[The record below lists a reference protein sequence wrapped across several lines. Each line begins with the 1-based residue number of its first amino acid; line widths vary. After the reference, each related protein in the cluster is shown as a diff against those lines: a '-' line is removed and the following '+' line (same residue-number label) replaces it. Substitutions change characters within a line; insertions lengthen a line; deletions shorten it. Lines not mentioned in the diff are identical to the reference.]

1 MLRLLGGVN
10 KAVPPCHCRGA
21 APCLGFELL
30 GGLLDG
36 GAFVGGLDGA
46 EQDGLGGDLVDG
58 PSFWLQ
64 RFWLAWHAGKYWF
77 PGRLEMIGRTVSGIH
92 ILSWASSTAITCL
105 CPGQSSRQRGVP
117 ARMRLPMRAG
127 VRQSRPRPQ
136 LGP

>member
-46 EQDGLGGDLVDG
+46 EQGGLGGDLVDG
-58 PSFWLQ
+58 PSFWLPRSGLRGMPASIGQ
-64 RFWLAWHAGKYWF
+64 RLCTFNIGPVCAGNPPTIATQWSPSTTGYRWRRWSDSPDSKRQAW
-77 PGRLEMIGRTVSGIH
+77 R
-92 ILSWASSTAITCL
+92 
-105 CPGQSSRQRGVP
+105 
-117 ARMRLPMRAG
+117 ARCYGAPDRR
-127 VRQSRPRPQ
+127 
-136 LGP
+136 